1 MVNILKKMVCDLDY
15 EHKSGSI
22 LYSGNETLRKGNFYF
37 LGANPGGH
45 SDQNNNKFPDTISN
59 QLLRK
64 NTYPSF
70 NEYYDAKWKK
80 NGSKTSLPGQ
90 SLLQRRI
97 KFLFSKLEL
106 DLKNILS
113 TNLVFLRSP
122 TLNKFQLN
130 FNQEAE
136 RCWEIHK
143 ILLEKVMPK
152 FIIVYGS
159 DATRFICKKMDIHTE
174 DYFKVISANENKIFS
189 HFSGKLKLDSSEL
202 DINLLSVP
210 HLSRFKINAMG
221 KNYGDAYD
229 TQDAI
234 IWMKEKIKI

>member
-1 MVNILKKMVCDLDY
+1 MINILEKIVYNLDY
-15 EHKSGSI
+15 DHKSGSI

-45 SDQNNNKFPDTISN
+45 SDQNSNKFPDTIAN

-70 NEYYDAKWKK
+70 NEYYDAKWEK

-97 KFLFSKLEL
+97 KFLFTKLEL

-174 DYFKVISANENKIFS
+174 DYFKVISANEDKKFS
-189 HFSGKLKLDSSEL
+189 HFNGKLKLDSFEL

-229 TQDAI
+229 SQDAI
-234 IWMKEKIKI
+234 AWMKEKIKI